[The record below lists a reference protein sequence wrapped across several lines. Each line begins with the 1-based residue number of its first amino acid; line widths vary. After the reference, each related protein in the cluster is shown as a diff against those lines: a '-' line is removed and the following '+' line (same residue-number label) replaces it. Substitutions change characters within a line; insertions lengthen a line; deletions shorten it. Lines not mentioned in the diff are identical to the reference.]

1 MTYTRILS
9 NLFKKSQKLPILAV
23 TALSVIIA
31 GCSSPQTSS
40 IPSTRP
46 VTITPDTS
54 VRSVEQTLAE
64 ASRSTYPR
72 RAELTLSAT
81 NFLLETDSERAGEL
95 LNNLPYDELSQD
107 LQARLAMQQARIA
120 EKNGQNWEVFHW
132 LDREP
137 VITSKDPELLARAHI
152 LRAQTYSRFGEH
164 LAALDEWLTGLPM
177 LYRNERTQYE
187 DSFWQSLLHTPASRL
202 QELHAQTRSSDMK
215 GWLALALIYQPGTPL
230 DEQLDNLRDWQ
241 SQWHGHPASAYLPEN
256 FAALQGSA
264 MQRPEKVAVLLP
276 LNGQLA
282 KAGQSV
288 RDGMIAAYYDASA
301 KDELVPELTFYDTS
315 SKDINQITHQAI
327 DQGAELIIG
336 PLTKSNVKR
345 LESDAT
351 ARIPVLALNY
361 IDENNSEPVTYRPHF
376 YQFGLSAEDEAR
388 MAAHRGWTDGHRRAV
403 VIAPETEW
411 GKKISHT
418 FIETW
423 LKLGGEVASATEFPA
438 KTEFSQLTGKILQT
452 DQSQT
457 RARQLSR
464 QLGHSVGFQPRRRQD
479 VDMIFIGA
487 NPTEARQIKPAL
499 AYQFAGSVP
508 VYATSSAF
516 SGTTNRSRD
525 QDMNGVRLPVMPWLV
540 PNTQYPIEKK
550 ITKTWPQA
558 LGQYG
563 TLYALGADAFRLY
576 PRLQQLHTL
585 QGSQVSGLTG
595 SLSISPQGKVQRE
608 LTWQLFRN
616 GRLAPLPVTR
626 PRLSYSGTTS
636 FDTILSDHA
645 LAAQTIQP

>member
-9 NLFKKSQKLPILAV
+9 NLCKKSQKLPILAV
-23 TALSVIIA
+23 TALSVMIV
-31 GCSSPQTSS
+31 GCSSQPTTS
-40 IPSTRP
+40 
-46 VTITPDTS
+46 TS
-54 VRSVEQTLAE
+54 ARSVEQILAE
-64 ASRSTYPR
+64 AANSSYPR

-81 NFLLETDSERAGEL
+81 NTLLETDPKRAKGF
-95 LNNLPYDELSQD
+95 LNNLPYEELPQE
-107 LQARLAMQQARIA
+107 LQARIAMQQARIA
-120 EKNGQNWEVFHW
+120 EKSGQNWEVFQW

-137 VITSKDPELLARAHI
+137 VISSKTPELLARAHI

-177 LYRNERTQYE
+177 LYRNERTPYE
-187 DSFWQSLLHTPASRL
+187 DSFWQSLLHAPASRL
-202 QELHAQTRSSDMK
+202 KELQTQTRSSDMK

-230 DEQLDNLRDWQ
+230 DEQIASLRSWQ
-241 SQWHGHPASAYLPEN
+241 TEWRGHPASAYLPEN

-282 KAGQSV
+282 RAGQSV
-288 RDGMIAAYYDASA
+288 RDGMVAAYYDAST
-301 KDELVPELTFYDTS
+301 KDESVPELTFYDTS
-315 SKDINQITHQAI
+315 GKDINQLAHQAI

-336 PLTKSNVKR
+336 PLTKGNVKR

-351 ARIPVLALNY
+351 AKVPVLALNY
-361 IDENNSEPVTYRPHF
+361 IDEESDSTASVTYRPHF

-403 VIAPETEW
+403 VIVPETEW

-418 FIETW
+418 FIESW
-423 LKLGGEVASATEFPA
+423 LELGGEVANATEFPA
-438 KTEFSQLTGKILQT
+438 KTEFSSLAGKILQT
-452 DQSQT
+452 DQSQA

-464 QLGHSVGFQPRRRQD
+464 QLGQSVGFQPRRRQD
-479 VDMIFIGA
+479 VDMVFVGA

-508 VYATSSAF
+508 VYATSSAY
-516 SGTTNRSRD
+516 SGTVNRNRD
-525 QDMNGVRLPVMPWLV
+525 QDMNGMRLPVMPWLV
-540 PNTQYPIEKK
+540 PGTQHPIEEK
-550 ITKTWPQA
+550 IINTWPQA
-558 LGQYG
+558 RGQYG

-576 PRLQQLHTL
+576 PRLQQLQTL

-616 GRLAPLPVTR
+616 GRLVPLPVTR
-626 PRLSYSGTTS
+626 PQLSHIDITS
-636 FDTILSDHA
+636 SDYA
-645 LAAQTIQP
+645 LAAQAIQP

>member
-9 NLFKKSQKLPILAV
+9 NFSQKLPILAV

-40 IPSTRP
+40 MPATRSL
-46 VTITPDTS
+46 TAIPDTPS
-54 VRSVEQTLAE
+54 SSVEQTLAE
-64 ASRSTYPR
+64 AARNTYPR

-81 NFLLETDSERAGEL
+81 NSLLEMNSERARAL
-95 LNNLPYDELSQD
+95 LNNLPYDELPQE
-107 LQARLAMQQARIA
+107 LQAQIALQQARIA
-120 EKNGQNWEVFHW
+120 ERNGQNWEVFYW

-137 VITSKDPELLARAHI
+137 VISSRDLALQARAHI

-177 LYRNERTQYE
+177 LNQSERTRYH
-187 DSFWQSLLHTPASRL
+187 DSFWQSLLHTPTSRL
-202 QELHAQTRSSDMK
+202 QELFNQTSSPDMK

-230 DEQLDNLRDWQ
+230 DEQLASLSSWQ
-241 SQWHGHPASAYLPEN
+241 TEWHGHPASAYLPEN

-264 MQRPEKVAVLLP
+264 MQRPQKIAALLP
-276 LNGQLA
+276 LDGQLA
-282 KAGQSV
+282 KAGQSI
-288 RDGMIAAYYDASA
+288 RDGIIAAYYDASA
-301 KDELVPELTFYDTS
+301 RNEPVPELTFYDTS
-315 SKDINQITHQAI
+315 DKDINQLAHYAI

-336 PLTKSNVKR
+336 PLTKGNVKR

-351 ARIPVLALNY
+351 AKVPVLALNY
-361 IDENNSEPVTYRPHF
+361 IDEDESTPAAYRPHF

-403 VIAPETEW
+403 VIVPETEW

-423 LKLGGEVASATEFPA
+423 TELGGEVANASEFPA
-438 KTEFSQLTGKILQT
+438 KTEFSQLAGKILQT
-452 DQSQT
+452 DQSQA

-464 QLGHSVGFQPRRRQD
+464 QLGQSVGFQPRRRQD

-499 AYQFAGSVP
+499 SYQFAGSVP
-508 VYATSSAF
+508 AYATSNAF
-516 SGTTNRSRD
+516 SGTTNSNRD
-525 QDMNGVRLPVMPWLV
+525 QDLNGVRLPVMPWLI
-540 PNTQYPIEKK
+540 PDTQSPLEKK
-550 ITKTWPQA
+550 ITDTWSQA
-558 LGQYG
+558 RGQLGS
-563 TLYALGADAFRLY
+563 LYAMGADAFRLY
-576 PRLQQLHTL
+576 PRLQQLQTL
-585 QGSQVSGLTG
+585 QGSQISGLTG
-595 SLSISPQGKVQRE
+595 SLSISPQGKIQRE

-626 PRLSYSGTTS
+626 PQLSYNGP
-636 FDTILSDHA
+636 LLPDHA
-645 LAAQTIQP
+645 LAAQSIQP